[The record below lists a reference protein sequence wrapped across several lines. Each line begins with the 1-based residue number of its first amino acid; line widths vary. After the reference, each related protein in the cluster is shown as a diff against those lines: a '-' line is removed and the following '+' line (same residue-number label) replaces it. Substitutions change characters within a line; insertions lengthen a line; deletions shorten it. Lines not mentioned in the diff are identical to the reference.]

1 VRARA
6 RWPAADAQVVRRTSP
21 ASVRIGPRDH
31 SGSGFYRRVSVS
43 SPRPPSLSGKLGV
56 CREFVGSPCW
66 GSLLTE
72 KSEPK
77 DVDLLVWID
86 ESVELQSFAR
96 LARTLQGRLQSCG
109 RGADVF
115 LADERG
121 EYLGRTCPW
130 KECRP
135 GLRVA
140 CDAQHCGRRPHLHDD
155 TRLIRLAPD
164 LVRTP
169 PLELWPEVI
178 RRCAVPAHVEGML
191 ARLQDAA

>member
-1 VRARA
+1 MVPDSLSARDRLLAEAARFVRKARDL
-6 RWPAADAQVVRRTSP
+6 PGVRRI
-21 ASVRIGPRDH
+21 ALLGSV
-31 SGSGFYRRVSVS
+31 
-43 SPRPPSLSGKLGV
+43 
-56 CREFVGSPCW
+56 
-66 GSLLTE
+66 LTG

-86 ESVELQSFAR
+86 ETADLGVLAT
-96 LARTLQGRLQSCG
+96 LARRLQGRLQSCG

-155 TRLIRLAPD
+155 LRAIRLEPEMLSA
-164 LVRTP
+164 P
-169 PLELWPEVI
+169 PLELWPEI
-178 RRCAVPAHVEGML
+178 TRRCEVPADVERML
-191 ARLQDAA
+191 AHLQGAA